1 VSVKLVAKKGSTFHD
16 FPYSHPERKCF
27 HCWIVN
33 VTPPGPNQCVH
44 DCIYCY
50 AREAIYSNYSED
62 TLIYN
67 NLPELVEKDFKK
79 LTLCPP
85 ISLSN
90 ISDPCQD
97 IPELKREV
105 KRLIGL
111 LMDYGVSFFITTKGD
126 PSFLLEL
133 PDFIEY
139 KPKFIAITVEG
150 TPEVLGLLSPGA
162 PSFDARVAAAGK
174 LSNMGIDIVIRL
186 DPILVHLFQALYGDS
201 WFEKIAGL
209 LDIFAEVGAKHVI
222 ASTGRLSRRRSP
234 SGSREGTSIWQRIY
248 KVIHSQS
255 PLAAKKFEQ
264 EYIYEAH
271 WSGGGYR
278 LRRDLRLGFHRRVKE
293 LVEARGMTY
302 ATCQELSA
310 GESDSP
316 GIPHC
321 EGLPLPFARKQADGK
336 FEPVPGCTAN
346 CHVSCR
352 GLSNPPCGQAELI
365 GFEPL
370 RLKKLRLESNREG
383 VKFCSGGVHPRLRVE
398 TSSPLQFID

>member
-1 VSVKLVAKKGSTFHD
+1 MSLKLIAKKGSTFHD

-27 HCWIVN
+27 HCWIIN
-33 VTPPGPNQCVH
+33 VTPPGPNQCLH

-50 AREAIYSNYSED
+50 AREAIYSNYSAD

-67 NLPELVEKDFKK
+67 NLPELVEKDLKK

-105 KRLIGL
+105 KRLIQL

-133 PDFIEY
+133 PDFVEY
-139 KPKFIAITVEG
+139 KPKFIAITIEG
-150 TPEVLGLLSPGA
+150 TPEVLELLSPGA
-162 PSFDARVAAAGK
+162 PSFDARVAVAGK
-174 LSNMGIDIVIRL
+174 LCDMGIDIVIRL
-186 DPILVHLFQALYGDS
+186 DPIFVHLFQALYGDS
-201 WFEKIAGL
+201 WLEKIARL
-209 LDIFAEVGAKHVI
+209 LDVFAAVGAKHVI
-222 ASTGRLSRRRSP
+222 ASTGKLSRRRAP
-234 SGSREGTSIWQRIY
+234 SVGYEGTSIWQRIY
-248 KVIHSQS
+248 EVIYSQS
-255 PLAAKKFEQ
+255 PPAAKQFGQ
-264 EYIYEAH
+264 DYVYEAH

-278 LRRDLRLGFHRRVKE
+278 LRRDLRLSFHREVKA

-310 GESDSP
+310 EESDSR

-321 EGLPLPFARKQADGK
+321 EGLPLPFARKQADGRFK
-336 FEPVPGCTAN
+336 PVSGCTAN

-365 GFEPL
+365 SSEPL
-370 RLKKLRLESNREG
+370 RLKKLRLES
-383 VKFCSGGVHPRLRVE
+383 
-398 TSSPLQFID
+398 SPKGR

>member
-1 VSVKLVAKKGSTFHD
+1 MSKRLVAKKGSTFHD
-16 FPYSHPERKCF
+16 FPYSSPERKCF
-27 HCWIVN
+27 HCWIIN
-33 VTPPGPNQCVH
+33 VTPPGPNQCLH

-67 NLPELVEKDFKK
+67 NLPELVERDLKK

-105 KRLIGL
+105 KRLVQL

-133 PDFIEY
+133 PGFIEY
-139 KPKFIAITVEG
+139 KPKFIATTIEG
-150 TPEVLGLLSPGA
+150 TPEMLELLSPRA
-162 PSFDARVAAAGK
+162 PSFDARAAAVAK
-174 LSNMGIDIVIRL
+174 LSHMGIDTVIRF
-186 DPILVHLFQALYGDS
+186 DPIFVHLFQALYGDS
-201 WFEKIAGL
+201 WFEKIAEL
-209 LDIFAEVGAKHVI
+209 LDVFASIGAKHI
-222 ASTGRLSRRRSP
+222 TASTARLSKKRSP
-234 SGSREGTSIWQRIY
+234 LAGCEGTSTWQRIY
-248 KVIHSQS
+248 KVIYSQS
-255 PLAAKKFEQ
+255 PLAARKFEQ

-278 LRRDLRLGFHRRVKE
+278 LRRDLRLDFHGKLLA

-302 ATCQELSA
+302 ATCQELPA
-310 GESDSP
+310 EESDSQ
-316 GIPHC
+316 GLPHC
-321 EGLPLPFARKQADGK
+321 EGLPLPFAQKQADGK
-336 FEPVPGCTAN
+336 FKPIPGCTAN

-352 GLSNPPCGQAELI
+352 GLSNPPCGQGRLVTCR
-365 GFEPL
+365 PL
-370 RLKKLRLESNREG
+370 RLTNLRLKSNQASLPG
-383 VKFCSGGVHPRLRVE
+383 
-398 TSSPLQFID
+398 QQ

>member
-1 VSVKLVAKKGSTFHD
+1 MAVKLIAKKGSTFHD

-27 HCWIVN
+27 HCWIIN
-33 VTPPGPNQCVH
+33 VTPAGPNQCLH
-44 DCIYCY
+44 HCIYCY

-67 NLPELVEKDFKK
+67 NLPELVEKDLKK

-111 LMDYGVSFFITTKGD
+111 LVDYGVSFFITTKGD

-133 PDFIEY
+133 PGFIEY
-139 KPKFIAITVEG
+139 KPKFIAITIEG
-150 TPEVLGLLSPGA
+150 TSEVLGLLSPRA
-162 PSFDARVAAAGK
+162 PSFDARVAAASK
-174 LSNMGIDIVIRL
+174 LTNMGIDIVIRL

-201 WFEKIAGL
+201 WFGEVAGL
-209 LDIFAEVGAKHVI
+209 LDVFAATGARHVTV
-222 ASTGRLSRRRSP
+222 STGRLSRKRSP
-234 SGSREGTSIWQRIY
+234 SGRHEGTSIWQRIC

-255 PLAAKKFEQ
+255 PLAAKNFEQ
-264 EYIYEAH
+264 EYVYEAP

-278 LRRDLRLGFHRRVKE
+278 LRKDLRLGFHRKVKE

-302 ATCQELSA
+302 ATCQELSV
-310 GESDSP
+310 GESDSR

-321 EGLPLPFARKQADGK
+321 EGLSVPFARKQADGRFK
-336 FEPVPGCTAN
+336 PVLGCTAS

-352 GLSNPPCGQAELI
+352 GLSTPPCGQAELI
-365 GFEPL
+365 SFEPL
-370 RLKKLRLESNREG
+370 RLKKLRWECNR
-383 VKFCSGGVHPRLRVE
+383 VSVADRR
-398 TSSPLQFID
+398 

>member
-1 VSVKLVAKKGSTFHD
+1 MAVKLIAKKGSTFHD

-27 HCWIVN
+27 HCWIIN
-33 VTPPGPNQCVH
+33 VTPPGPNQCIH
-44 DCIYCY
+44 KCIYCY
-50 AREAIYSNYSED
+50 AREAIYSNYSRD

-67 NLPELVEKDFKK
+67 NLPELVERDLRK

-97 IPELKREV
+97 IPELRREV

-111 LMDYGVSFFITTKGD
+111 LMDHGVSFFITTKGD

-133 PDFIEY
+133 PGFIGY
-139 KPKFIAITVEG
+139 KPKFIAMTIEG

-162 PSFDARVAAAGK
+162 PSFDARIAAAAK
-174 LSNMGIDIVIRL
+174 LSGMDINIVIRL
-186 DPILVHLFQALYGDS
+186 DPVLVHLFQALYGGS
-201 WFEKIAGL
+201 WLGKIAGL
-209 LDIFAEVGAKHVI
+209 VDVFAAVGAKHVI
-222 ASTGRLSRRRSP
+222 ASTGRLSRRRSALAYH
-234 SGSREGTSIWQRIY
+234 EGTSIWQRIY
-248 KVIHSQS
+248 TVIYSQS
-255 PLAAKKFEQ
+255 PLAASRFEQ
-264 EYIYEAH
+264 EYVYEAH

-310 GESDSP
+310 EETDSR

-321 EGLPLPFARKQADGK
+321 EGLPVSFARRQADGG
-336 FEPVPGCTAN
+336 FEPIRGCTAN

-352 GLSNPPCGQAELI
+352 ELSTPPCGQCELMSC
-365 GFEPL
+365 EPL
-370 RLKKLRLESNREG
+370 RLKKLNFESMTLG
-383 VKFCSGGVHPRLRVE
+383 A
-398 TSSPLQFID
+398 

>member
-1 VSVKLVAKKGSTFHD
+1 VSIKLIAKKGSTFHD

-27 HCWIVN
+27 HCWIIN
-33 VTPPGPNQCVH
+33 VTPPGPNQCLH

-62 TLIYN
+62 TLVYN
-67 NLPELVEKDFKK
+67 NLPELVERDLEK

-105 KRLIGL
+105 KRLIRL

-133 PDFIEY
+133 PGFIEY
-139 KPKFIAITVEG
+139 KPKFIAITIEG
-150 TPEVLGLLSPGA
+150 TPEVIELLSPGA

-174 LSNMGIDIVIRL
+174 LSDMGIDIVIRL
-186 DPILVHLFQALYGDS
+186 DPIFAHLFQALYGDS

-209 LDIFAEVGAKHVI
+209 IDVFAAIGARHVT
-222 ASTGRLSRRRSP
+222 AGTCRLSKKRSP
-234 SGSREGTSIWQRIY
+234 SHDHQCTWQRIY
-248 KVIHSQS
+248 KVIYGQS
-255 PLAAKKFEQ
+255 PLTAKKFEQ

-278 LRRDLRLGFHRRVKE
+278 LRRDLRLGFHRKVKE
-293 LVEARGMTY
+293 LVEAKGMTY
-302 ATCQELSA
+302 ATCQELPA
-310 GESDSP
+310 EESDSR

-321 EGLPLPFARKQADGK
+321 EGLPLPFARKQADGRFK
-336 FEPVPGCTAN
+336 PVTGCTAN
-346 CHVSCR
+346 CHVSCK
-352 GLSNPPCGQAELI
+352 GLSNPPCGQAALI
-365 GFEPL
+365 TTEPL
-370 RLKKLRLESNREG
+370 RLRKLRLESTIL
-383 VKFCSGGVHPRLRVE
+383 P
-398 TSSPLQFID
+398 T

>member
-1 VSVKLVAKKGSTFHD
+1 VSVKLIAKKGSTFHD

-27 HCWIVN
+27 HCWIIN
-33 VTPPGPNQCVH
+33 VTPPGPNQCLH

-67 NLPELVEKDFKK
+67 NLPELVERDLEK

-105 KRLIGL
+105 KRLIQL
-111 LMDYGVSFFITTKGD
+111 LMDHGVSFFITTKGD

-133 PDFIEY
+133 PGFIDY
-139 KPKFIAITVEG
+139 KPKLIAITIEG
-150 TPEVLGLLSPGA
+150 TPEVLKLLSPGA
-162 PSFDARVAAAGK
+162 PSFDIRVAAADK
-174 LSNMGIDIVIRL
+174 LSNLGIDIVTRL
-186 DPILVHLFQALYGDS
+186 DPIFVHLFHAIYGDY
-201 WFEKIAGL
+201 WFEKLAGL
-209 LDIFAEVGAKHVI
+209 LDVFAAIGAKHVI
-222 ASTGRLSRRRSP
+222 ASTGRLSRKRSP
-234 SGSREGTSIWQRIY
+234 SVGQESTSPDTSGWQRIY
-248 KVIHSQS
+248 EVIYSQS
-255 PLAAKKFEQ
+255 PQVAKKFEQ
-264 EYIYEAH
+264 EYVYEAH

-278 LRRDLRLGFHRRVKE
+278 LRRDLRLGFHRKVKE

-321 EGLPLPFARKQADGK
+321 EGLPLPFARKQADGRFK
-336 FEPVPGCTAN
+336 PVPCCTAN

-365 GFEPL
+365 SSEPL
-370 RLKKLRLESNREG
+370 RLKKLRFEPTLKIR
-383 VKFCSGGVHPRLRVE
+383 
-398 TSSPLQFID
+398 

>member
-1 VSVKLVAKKGSTFHD
+1 VSVRLIAKKGSTFHD

-27 HCWIVN
+27 HCWIIN

-67 NLPELVEKDFKK
+67 NLPKLVERDLEK

-105 KRLIGL
+105 KRLIQL
-111 LMDYGVSFFITTKGD
+111 LMDYGISFFITTKGD

-133 PDFIEY
+133 PDFIEH
-139 KPKFIAITVEG
+139 KPKFIAITIEG
-150 TPEVLGLLSPGA
+150 TPEVLELLSPRA

-174 LSNMGIDIVIRL
+174 LSSVGIDIVIRL
-186 DPILVHLFQALYGDS
+186 DPILIHLFQALYGDS
-201 WFEKIAGL
+201 WLEKIAGL
-209 LDIFAEVGAKHVI
+209 LDIFAEIGAKHVTT
-222 ASTGRLSRRRSP
+222 STGRLSKRRSP
-234 SGSREGTSIWQRIY
+234 SAGHEGTSIWQRIY
-248 KVIHSQS
+248 KVIYSQS
-255 PLAAKKFEQ
+255 PQAAKKFEQ

-278 LRRDLRLGFHRRVKE
+278 LRKDLRLGFHLKVKE

-310 GESDSP
+310 GESDSRD
-316 GIPHC
+316 IPHC
-321 EGLPLPFARKQADGK
+321 EGLPLPFARKQADGRFK
-336 FEPVPGCTAN
+336 PIPGCTAN
-346 CHVSCR
+346 CHISCR
-352 GLSNPPCGQAELI
+352 GLSNPPCGQSKLI
-365 GFEPL
+365 SSEPL
-370 RLKKLRLESNREG
+370 RLKKLRFESMILG
-383 VKFCSGGVHPRLRVE
+383 
-398 TSSPLQFID
+398 T

>member
-1 VSVKLVAKKGSTFHD
+1 MSLRLIAKKGSTFHD
-16 FPYSHPERKCF
+16 FPYSHPDRKCF
-27 HCWIVN
+27 HCWIIN

-67 NLPELVEKDFKK
+67 NLPELVERDLKK

-97 IPELKREV
+97 IPELKRKV
-105 KRLIGL
+105 KRLIQL

-126 PSFLLEL
+126 PSFLLDL
-133 PDFIEY
+133 PGFIEY
-139 KPKFIAITVEG
+139 KPKFIAITIEG
-150 TPEVLGLLSPGA
+150 ITEVLRLLSPGA
-162 PSFDARVAAAGK
+162 PSFEARVAAAGK
-174 LSNMGIDIVIRL
+174 LSNMGIDIVLRL
-186 DPILVHLFQALYGDS
+186 DPIFVHLFQALYGDS
-201 WFEKIAGL
+201 WFEKVAGL
-209 LDIFAEVGAKHVI
+209 VDVFAEIGARHVI
-222 ASTGRLSRRRSP
+222 ASTGRLSKRRSP
-234 SGSREGTSIWQRIY
+234 SGSHEGSSIWQRMYNVIY
-248 KVIHSQS
+248 DQS
-255 PLAAKKFEQ
+255 PLAAEKFEQ

-278 LRRDLRLGFHRRVKE
+278 LRKDLRLDFHRKVKE
-293 LVEARGMTY
+293 LVEAKGMTY
-302 ATCQELSA
+302 ATCQELST

-336 FEPVPGCTAN
+336 FKPITGCTAN
-346 CHVSCR
+346 CHVSCL
-352 GLSNPPCGQAELI
+352 GLSRPPCGQAELI
-365 GFEPL
+365 TSEPL
-370 RLKKLRLESNREG
+370 RFRKLRLESG
-383 VKFCSGGVHPRLRVE
+383 I
-398 TSSPLQFID
+398 LQT